1 MAATAVG
8 TELLA
13 AWRRKVVGID
23 RVVPLAGGSTGPYV
37 YLDNG
42 ATTPALEP
50 VLQAVQDFLTW
61 YASVH
66 RGAGFKSR
74 LATAAY
80 EETREIVA
88 AFVGA
93 ELTDRVVVYGKN
105 ATEAL
110 NKLAA
115 RLDFGPDDVVLC
127 TVIEHHS
134 NLLPWRA
141 HAKVE
146 HVELDAKGELDMA
159 DLEAKLQIHQGH
171 VRIVAVTGASNVTG
185 YVPPI
190 HDVAELAHRYG
201 AEIVVD
207 AAQLAPHRAID
218 MRPLTDPRHLDYLVF
233 SAHKMYAPFGTG
245 VLVGPRSL
253 FMKGSPDVVGG
264 GTVRMVTLDEAVWSD
279 PPEKEEAGSPN
290 AVGAI
295 ALAAAIKCLEAVGM
309 DTLASHERHLTAY
322 AISKLSGVP
331 GIHLYGLHGAADSLG
346 VLSFNLAGR
355 HHGFVAAVLGW
366 EAGIGVRNGC
376 FCAAPYLLR
385 LLEVA
390 PCDAERV
397 RDDVVHDVRSS
408 IPGAVRASFGF
419 YNNEADIDAL
429 AAALERISRDEIACT
444 YSQDVRSGEFVPD
457 VPPQDFDAYFK
468 LACPGPG
475 PGSGSGPGPGFGP
488 GPGPGSQA

>member
-1 MAATAVG
+1 MASHAVRP
-8 TELLA
+8 ESLS
-13 AWRRKVVGID
+13 AWRNKVVGID
-23 RVVPLAGGSTGPYV
+23 RRVPVAGGGTLPYV
-37 YLDNG
+37 NLDNG
-42 ATTPALEP
+42 ATTPALQP
-50 VLQAVQDFLTW
+50 VLDAVSDFLGW

-66 RGAGFKSR
+66 RGSGFKSR

-88 AFVGA
+88 NFVGA
-93 ELTDRVVVYGKN
+93 DLGDRVVVYGKN

-115 RLDFGPDDVVLC
+115 RLDFGPDEVVLS

-141 HAKVE
+141 HARVD
-146 HVELDAKGELDMA
+146 HVDLDSRGALDLE
-159 DLEAKLQIHQGH
+159 DLEAKLVSHRGR

-190 HDVAELAHRYG
+190 HDVAEIAHRYG

-218 MRPLTDPRHLDYLVF
+218 MRPLDDPRHLDYLVF

-253 FMKGSPDVVGG
+253 FMRGDPDVVGG
-264 GTVRMVTLDEAVWSD
+264 GTVRIVTLDEAVWSD

-295 ALAAAIKCLEAVGM
+295 ALAAAIRCLQGIGMEA
-309 DTLASHERHLTAY
+309 LAAHERELTAY
-322 AISKLSGVP
+322 GVRRLSEVP
-331 GIHLYGLHGAADSLG
+331 GIRLYGLHGSADSLG
-346 VLSFNLAGR
+346 VLTFNLAGR
-355 HHGFVAAVLGW
+355 HHSLVAAILGW
-366 EAGIGVRNGC
+366 EAAIGVRNGC
-376 FCAAPYLLR
+376 FCAHPYLLR
-385 LLEVA
+385 LLEVQ
-390 PCDAERV
+390 PEDAATL
-397 RDDVVHDVRSS
+397 RDEIVNGVRSR

-419 YNNEADIDAL
+419 YNDESDVDAL
-429 AAALERISRDEIACT
+429 AEALGRISRGEISCSYT
-444 YSQDVRSGEFVPD
+444 QDPRTGEYVPD
-457 VPPQDFDAYFK
+457 LPPEDLGSFFK
-468 LACPGPG
+468 IGCHDRAG
-475 PGSGSGPGPGFGP
+475 
-488 GPGPGSQA
+488 